1 MGEHRLAG
9 GKGGFQNGGNM
20 PSSGVLRKDRL
31 IKSILLSQSLGAM
44 ESEKVGVPGTWEMAR
59 SEYLL
64 FLKRKQR

>member
-1 MGEHRLAG
+1 
-9 GKGGFQNGGNM
+9 M

-31 IKSILLSQSLGAM
+31 IKSILLSQSLGAV